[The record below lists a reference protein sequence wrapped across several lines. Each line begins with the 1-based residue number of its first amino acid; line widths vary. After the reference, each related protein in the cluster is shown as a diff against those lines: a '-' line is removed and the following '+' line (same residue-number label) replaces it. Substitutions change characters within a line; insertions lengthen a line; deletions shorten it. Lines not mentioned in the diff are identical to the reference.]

1 MNETLHSCLVTSSQV
16 SIPLQGVRIEA
27 CLTGLGSEVTVTQ
40 RYTNLETVDVEA
52 VYVFPLEEGAAVCG
66 FTARIGDR
74 LIRGRVEER
83 EKAFEVY
90 DDAMAAGHGAFL
102 LDQERPNIF
111 TVSVGNLRPQQTIEI
126 AITYVTLLTFE
137 GAAVRLLIPTT
148 VSPRYVPVG
157 PPEVGQPDGE
167 HVNPPAQETV
177 PYGLTLTV
185 EIRDTNMTQI
195 ESPSHAIRTTPHA
208 HGTTV
213 TLASDQVDSR
223 SSYVALDRDF
233 VLLMRP
239 EDAHQPVA
247 HVAREADGM
256 LCAMVIF
263 HPQPLGI
270 PSRGNEVLFL
280 LDCSGSMQGDSIAQA
295 QRALAL
301 CVRALAAHDSFN
313 IVCFGSSFTSLWPA
327 PRPYSQASLEEA
339 TQYIQQVQ
347 ADLGGTEILA
357 PLQHLLQ
364 MAPDPE
370 RPRQLLVLTDG
381 EVANEADVIDLCGRY
396 ATTARVF
403 AFGIGAGVSEHL
415 VRGVARASHGA
426 AEFIYP
432 GERIE
437 PKVLRMFGRVH
448 TPAFKHVHIDW
459 GGLEVEQAPAVCPAV
474 FGGDSLT
481 VFGRLKGGTTDKV
494 ASGRSPDVV
503 LHADAHTW
511 EVAIALEQPETGG
524 PIPTLWARHRIRDLE
539 GRHGAPLRGS
549 TQAQRKA
556 DRSSAQGSSG
566 RSPDLVELGQ
576 RYGLLSSATSYVA
589 VEERSAADKTTTQ
602 AVLRKVPIAITQG
615 WHGRGSVLPAMAAV
629 RQVGMALPAQASSP
643 PLEIEFQAR
652 ASAPEVTGQ
661 LRSARRRLTQALGM
675 ENKLADWR
683 AQPPQRVGERQHAAT
698 ADRLF
703 ELLMTQQAE
712 GSFRFS
718 PVLQQ
723 WLGRRWPAVKA
734 AAEHHGEA
742 LVATAVV
749 VALLAQEAADRA
761 DEWGPAVAKAQ
772 HWLAQQ
778 GRHIAVE
785 TLL

>member
-1 MNETLHSCLVTSSQV
+1 MNETLHSCLVTSNHV
-16 SIPLQGVRIEA
+16 PIPLQGVRIEA
-27 CLTGLGSEVTVTQ
+27 CLTGLGSKVTVTQ
-40 RYTNLETVDVEA
+40 RYTNLEAIDVEA

-66 FTARIGDR
+66 FTASVGDC
-74 LIRGRVEER
+74 LIHGRVEER

-126 AITYVTLLTFE
+126 AITYVSLLTFE

-148 VSPRYVPVG
+148 VSPRYVPAG

-167 HVNPPAQETV
+167 RVNPPAQETV
-177 PYGLTLTV
+177 SYGLTLSV
-185 EIRDTNMTQI
+185 EIRDTTMVQI
-195 ESPSHAIRTTPHA
+195 ESPSHTIRTTPHA

-213 TLASDQVDSR
+213 TLAGDQT
-223 SSYVALDRDF
+223 ALDRDF
-233 VLLMRP
+233 VLLIRP

-247 HVAREADGM
+247 HVARESDGT
-256 LCAMVIF
+256 LCAMVTF
-263 HPQPLGI
+263 YPQPLGI

-301 CVRALAAHDSFN
+301 CVRALAEHDSFN

-327 PRPYSQASLEEA
+327 PRPYDQTSLEEA
-339 TQYIQQVQ
+339 TQYIQQIQ

-381 EVANEADVIDLCGRY
+381 EVSNEADVIDLCAGY
-396 ATTARVF
+396 TATARVF

-415 VRGVARASHGA
+415 IRGVARAAQGA

-437 PKVLRMFGRVH
+437 PKVLRMFSRVH
-448 TPAFKHVHIDW
+448 TPAFKDVHIDW
-459 GGLEVEQAPAVCPAV
+459 GGLEVEQAPAVCPPV
-474 FGGDSLT
+474 FSGDSLT

-494 ASGRSPDVV
+494 I
-503 LHADAHTW
+503 LHTDAHIW
-511 EVAIALEQPETGG
+511 EVPITLAQPETGG

-539 GRHGAPLRGS
+539 GRHGAPLGGS

-556 DRSSAQGSSG
+556 DRSITQ
-566 RSPDLVELGQ
+566 LIELGQ

-602 AVLRKVPIAITQG
+602 AVLRKIPIGITQG
-615 WHGRGSVLPAMAAV
+615 WHGRGSVLSSPAAV
-629 RQVGMALPAQASSP
+629 RQMGMTLPAPASS
-643 PLEIEFQAR
+643 LLLDVEFQAR
-652 ASAPEVTGQ
+652 TSAQNVLGQ
-661 LRSARRRLTQALGM
+661 LRAMQRQPGPVSGM
-675 ENKLADWR
+675 GDKFAEWR
-683 AQPPQRVGERQHAAT
+683 AQPPQRDEERQGATT

-703 ELLMTQQAE
+703 ELLMTQHAD
-712 GSFRFS
+712 GSFRLS
-718 PVLQQ
+718 PILQQ
-723 WLGRRWPAVKA
+723 WLGQRWPAVKA

-749 VALLAQEAADRA
+749 IALLAQEAADCA
-761 DEWGPAVAKAQ
+761 DEWGPAVAKAR

-778 GRHIAVE
+778 GRHIQVE
-785 TLL
+785 ALL

>member
-1 MNETLHSCLVTSSQV
+1 MKETLHSCLMTPSHTP
-16 SIPLQGVRIEA
+16 IPLQGVRIEA

-40 RYTNLETVDVEA
+40 RYTNVEAVDVEA
-52 VYVFPLEEGAAVCG
+52 VYVFPLPEEAAVCG
-66 FTARIGDR
+66 FSARVGDR
-74 LIRGRVEER
+74 LIRGCVQER
-83 EKAFEVY
+83 DKAFEVY

-126 AITYVTLLTFE
+126 AVTYVMLLTFE
-137 GAAVRLLIPTT
+137 GATVRLLIPTT

-157 PPEVGQPDGE
+157 PPQVGQPDSE
-167 HVNPPAQETV
+167 RINPPAQETV
-177 PYGLTLTV
+177 PYGLALTV
-185 EIRDTNMTQI
+185 EIRDSGMTQI
-195 ESPSHAIRTTPHA
+195 ESPSHPIRTAPHS

-213 TLASDQVDSR
+213 TLTSDQ
-223 SSYVALDRDF
+223 VALDRDF

-239 EDAHQPVA
+239 REAHQPLA
-247 HVAREADGM
+247 HVAREADGT
-256 LCAMVIF
+256 LCAMVTF

-301 CVRALAAHDSFN
+301 CVRALAEHDSFN
-313 IVCFGSSFTSLWPA
+313 VVCFGSNFTSLWPA
-327 PRPYSQASLEEA
+327 PRRYSQASLEEA
-339 TQYIQQVQ
+339 TQYILQVR
-347 ADLGGTEILA
+347 ADLGGTEMLA

-370 RPRQLLVLTDG
+370 RPRQLLILTDG
-381 EVANEADVIDLCGRY
+381 EVSNEAEVIDLCAHY
-396 ATTARVF
+396 ATTTRVF

-432 GERIE
+432 GERLE
-437 PKVLRMFGRVH
+437 PKVLRMFSRVQV
-448 TPAFKHVHIDW
+448 PAFKHVSIDW
-459 GGLEVEQAPAVCPAV
+459 GGLEVEQAPALCPPV

-481 VFGRLKGGTTDKV
+481 VFGRLKGGTTD
-494 ASGRSPDVV
+494 RVV

-511 EVAIALEQPETGG
+511 EVPIALAQPEAGG

-539 GRHGAPLRGS
+539 GRYGAPVRGS
-549 TQAQRKA
+549 TQAERKA
-556 DRSSAQGSSG
+556 DRSVAQ
-566 RSPDLVELGQ
+566 LVELGQ

-589 VEERSAADKTTTQ
+589 VEERSAADKSTTQ
-602 AVLRKVPIAITQG
+602 PVLRKIPIAITQG
-615 WHGRGSVLPAMAAV
+615 WHGRGRVVPA
-629 RQVGMALPAQASSP
+629 MALPAASAASP
-643 PLEIEFQAR
+643 PFLGAQ
-652 ASAPEVTGQ
+652 
-661 LRSARRRLTQALGM
+661 RRRQAIPSASVPEKIALLYG
-675 ENKLADWR
+675 ERTELQEEITSFLPK
-683 AQPPQRVGERQHAAT
+683 QPLESGRTSPQPYDPLSMAPSQEARERQRVTT

-703 ELLMTQQAE
+703 ELLMTQQAD
-712 GSFRFS
+712 GSFRLS
-718 PVLQQ
+718 TVLQD
-723 WLGRRWPAVKA
+723 WLGQRWQAVKA

-749 VALLAQEAADRA
+749 VALLAREAADRA

-772 HWLAQQ
+772 RWLEQQ
-778 GRHIAVE
+778 GRHLEVDA
-785 TLL
+785 LL

>member
-1 MNETLHSCLVTSSQV
+1 MNETLHSCLVTSSRV
-16 SIPLQGVRIEA
+16 PIPLQGVRIEA

-40 RYTNLETVDVEA
+40 RYTNLEAVDVEA

-66 FTARIGDR
+66 FTARVGDR

-90 DDAMAAGHGAFL
+90 DDAMAGGHGAFL

-148 VSPRYVPVG
+148 VSPRYVPAG
-157 PPEVGQPDGE
+157 APEVGQPDGE

-213 TLASDQVDSR
+213 TLASDQV
-223 SSYVALDRDF
+223 ALDRDF

-239 EDAHQPVA
+239 EDVHQPVA
-247 HVAREADGM
+247 HVAREADGT
-256 LCAMVIF
+256 LCAMVTF

-280 LDCSGSMQGDSIAQA
+280 LDCSGSMQGDAIAQA

-313 IVCFGSSFTSLWPA
+313 VVCFGSHFTSLWPT

-339 TQYIQQVQ
+339 TQYIRQLQ

-381 EVANEADVIDLCGRY
+381 EVSNEADVIDLCARY
-396 ATTARVF
+396 ATTTRVF

-448 TPAFKHVHIDW
+448 TPAFKSVHIDW
-459 GGLEVEQAPAVCPAV
+459 GGLEVEQAPVARPPV

-494 ASGRSPDVV
+494 I
-503 LHADAHTW
+503 LHADAQAW
-511 EVAIALEQPETGG
+511 EVPIALGQPETGG

-539 GRHGAPLRGS
+539 TRYGAPLRGS
-549 TQAQRKA
+549 AQAQRKA
-556 DRSSAQGSSG
+556 DRSSAQ
-566 RSPDLVELGQ
+566 LVELGQ

-615 WHGRGSVLPAMAAV
+615 WHGRGSVLPSVAPVMLIGAASPAAAAPHLAQALFRR
-629 RQVGMALPAQASSP
+629 RQASPAAPAPEAIQARYGALPTQSVRDITASP
-643 PLEIEFQAR
+643 GA
-652 ASAPEVTGQ
+652 
-661 LRSARRRLTQALGM
+661 M
-675 ENKLADWR
+675 
-683 AQPPQRVGERQHAAT
+683 ERQRATT

-703 ELLMTQQAE
+703 ELLMTQQAD
-712 GSFRFS
+712 GSFRLS
-718 PVLQQ
+718 PVLEH
-723 WLGRRWPAVKA
+723 WLGPRWQAVKA
-734 AAEHHGEA
+734 AAQQHGEA

-749 VALLAQEAADRA
+749 VKLLAQEAADRA
-761 DEWGPAVAKAQ
+761 DEWGPAMAKAQ

-778 GRHIAVE
+778 GSHVE
-785 TLL
+785 VEALL

>member
-16 SIPLQGVRIEA
+16 SIPLQGIRLEA

-40 RYTNLETVDVEA
+40 RYTNLEAVDVEA

-66 FTARIGDR
+66 FTARVGDR
-74 LIRGRVEER
+74 LICGRVEER

-148 VSPRYVPVG
+148 VSPRYVPAG

-177 PYGLTLTV
+177 PYGLTLSV

-213 TLASDQVDSR
+213 TLASAQ
-223 SSYVALDRDF
+223 VALDRDF

-247 HVAREADGM
+247 HVAREADGT
-256 LCAMVIF
+256 LCAMVTF

-301 CVRALAAHDSFN
+301 CVRALATHDSFN
-313 IVCFGSSFTSLWPA
+313 IVCFGSHFTSLWPA

-381 EVANEADVIDLCGRY
+381 EVSNEADVIDLCGRY

-415 VRGVARASHGA
+415 VRGMARASQGA

-459 GGLEVEQAPAVCPAV
+459 GGLEVEQAPAVCPPV

-481 VFGRLKGGTTDKV
+481 VFGRLQGGTTDTV
-494 ASGRSPDVV
+494 I

-511 EVAIALEQPETGG
+511 EVPITLAQPDTGG

-556 DRSSAQGSSG
+556 DRSIAQ
-566 RSPDLVELGQ
+566 LVELGQ

-615 WHGRGSVLPAMAAV
+615 WHGRGSVLPSMAAV
-629 RQVGMALPAQASSP
+629 RQMSMALPAAATSSP
-643 PLEIEFQAR
+643 LEVEFQAK
-652 ASAPEVTGQ
+652 ASTHDVTGQ
-661 LRSARRRLTQALGM
+661 PSAVRRLVQALGM
-675 ENKLADWR
+675 GKQRAEWR
-683 AQPPQRVGERQHAAT
+683 AQPPQRVGERQHATT

-703 ELLMTQQAE
+703 ELLMTQQAD
-712 GSFRFS
+712 GSFRLS
-718 PVLQQ
+718 PALQQ
-723 WLGRRWPAVKA
+723 WLGQRWPAVKA

-778 GRHIAVE
+778 GHHIQVE
-785 TLL
+785 ALL

>member
-1 MNETLHSCLVTSSQV
+1 VTSSQV
-16 SIPLQGVRIEA
+16 SIPLQGVRIEV

-66 FTARIGDR
+66 FTARVGDR

-148 VSPRYVPVG
+148 VSPRYVPAG
-157 PPEVGQPDGE
+157 PPDVGQPDGE

-185 EIRDTNMTQI
+185 EIRDPNMTQI

-213 TLASDQVDSR
+213 TLASDQADS
-223 SSYVALDRDF
+223 SSPYVALDRDF

-247 HVAREADGM
+247 HVAREADGT
-256 LCAMVIF
+256 LCAMVTF

-301 CVRALAAHDSFN
+301 CVRALATHDSFN
-313 IVCFGSSFTSLWPA
+313 IVCFGSSFTSLWPT

-339 TQYIQQVQ
+339 TQYIQRVQ

-364 MAPDPE
+364 MTPDPE

-381 EVANEADVIDLCGRY
+381 EVSNEADVIDLCGRY

-481 VFGRLKGGTTDKV
+481 VFGRLQGGTTDK
-494 ASGRSPDVV
+494 VV

-511 EVAIALEQPETGG
+511 EVPIALEQPETGG

-539 GRHGAPLRGS
+539 GRYGAPLRGS
-549 TQAQRKA
+549 TQVQRKA
-556 DRSSAQGSSG
+556 DRSIAQ
-566 RSPDLVELGQ
+566 LVELGQ
-576 RYGLLSSATSYVA
+576 RYSLLSSATSYVA
-589 VEERSAADKTTTQ
+589 VEERSEADKTTTQ
-602 AVLRKVPIAITQG
+602 AVLRRVPIAITQG

-643 PLEIEFQAR
+643 PLAVEFQAR
-652 ASAPEVTGQ
+652 ASAHDGTEH
-661 LRSARRRLTQALGM
+661 LRAKWRLTQALGIGS
-675 ENKLADWR
+675 KLADWR
-683 AQPPQRVGERQHAAT
+683 AQPPPSIGGRQRAITV
-698 ADRLF
+698 DRLF
-703 ELLMTQQAE
+703 ELLMTQQAD
-712 GSFRFS
+712 GSFRLS
-718 PVLQQ
+718 PILQQ
-723 WLGRRWPAVKA
+723 WLGQRWPAVKA
-734 AAEHHGEA
+734 AAEHHGEGP
-742 LVATAVV
+742 VATAVV

-772 HWLAQQ
+772 YWLAHQ
-778 GRHIAVE
+778 GCHIAVE

>member
-27 CLTGLGSEVTVTQ
+27 CLTGLGSKVTVTQ
-40 RYTNLETVDVEA
+40 RYTNLEAVDVEA

-66 FTARIGDR
+66 FTARVGDR
-74 LIRGRVEER
+74 LLHGRVEER

-137 GAAVRLLIPTT
+137 GAAIRLLIPTT
-148 VSPRYVPVG
+148 VSPRYVPAG

-177 PYGLTLTV
+177 PYGLTLSV

-213 TLASDQVDSR
+213 TLASDQVDSA
-223 SSYVALDRDF
+223 SPYVALDRDF
-233 VLLMRP
+233 VLLMQP

-247 HVAREADGM
+247 HVAREADGT
-256 LCAMVIF
+256 LCAMVTF

-301 CVRALAAHDSFN
+301 CVRALATHDLS
-313 IVCFGSSFTSLWPA
+313 ISCVSAPPLPPCGLPHGPIARPAWRRRRSTSSRSRLTWVALRSWRRSSTSYRWHQIRSA
-327 PRPYSQASLEEA
+327 RDSSSY
-339 TQYIQQVQ
+339 
-347 ADLGGTEILA
+347 
-357 PLQHLLQ
+357 
-364 MAPDPE
+364 
-370 RPRQLLVLTDG
+370 LTDG
-381 EVANEADVIDLCGRY
+381 EVSNEAEVIDLCAGY
-396 ATTARVF
+396 AATARVF

-415 VRGVARASHGA
+415 VRGMARASHGA

-432 GERIE
+432 GERLE

-448 TPAFKHVHIDW
+448 TPAFKNVHIDW
-459 GGLEVEQAPAVCPAV
+459 GGLEVEQAPAVCPPV

-481 VFGRLKGGTTDKV
+481 VYGRLKGGTTDK
-494 ASGRSPDVV
+494 VV

-511 EVAIALEQPETGG
+511 EVPIALAQPETNG

-549 TQAQRKA
+549 TQAHRKA
-556 DRSSAQGSSG
+556 DRSSAQ
-566 RSPDLVELGQ
+566 LVELGQ

-602 AVLRKVPIAITQG
+602 AVLRKIPIAITQG
-615 WHGRGSVLPAMAAV
+615 WHGRGSVLPQRVAM
-629 RQVGMALPAQASSP
+629 QVMALSAPASSP
-643 PLEIEFQAR
+643 PLAVEFQAR
-652 ASAPEVTGQ
+652 ASAHDATAQ
-661 LRSARRRLTQALGM
+661 LRAARRRGAGVRDGGKTRCMA
-675 ENKLADWR
+675 
-683 AQPPQRVGERQHAAT
+683 
-698 ADRLF
+698 
-703 ELLMTQQAE
+703 
-712 GSFRFS
+712 GSTTPKS
-718 PVLQQ
+718 
-723 WLGRRWPAVKA
+723 
-734 AAEHHGEA
+734 
-742 LVATAVV
+742 
-749 VALLAQEAADRA
+749 
-761 DEWGPAVAKAQ
+761 
-772 HWLAQQ
+772 
-778 GRHIAVE
+778 
-785 TLL
+785 

>member
-1 MNETLHSCLVTSSQV
+1 MTSSHV
-16 SIPLQGVRIEA
+16 PIPLQGVRIEA

-40 RYTNLETVDVEA
+40 RYTNLEAVDVEA
-52 VYVFPLEEGAAVCG
+52 VYVFPLAEGAAVCG
-66 FTARIGDR
+66 FTARVGDR

-111 TVSVGNLRPQQTIEI
+111 TVSVGNLRPQQSIEI
-126 AITYVTLLTFE
+126 AITYVTLLAFE

-148 VSPRYVPVG
+148 VSPRYVPAG
-157 PPEVGQPDGE
+157 PPEVGQSDGE

-185 EIRDTNMTQI
+185 EIRDTSMRQI
-195 ESPSHAIRTTPHA
+195 ESLSHAIRTSPHA
-208 HGTTV
+208 HGTAV
-213 TLASDQVDSR
+213 TLASDQ
-223 SSYVALDRDF
+223 VALDRDF
-233 VLLMRP
+233 VLLMQP
-239 EDAHQPVA
+239 EDAYQPVA
-247 HVAREADGM
+247 HVAREADGT
-256 LCAMVIF
+256 LCAMVTF
-263 HPQPLGI
+263 HPQPLDI

-301 CVRALAAHDSFN
+301 CVRALAEHDSFN
-313 IVCFGSSFTSLWPA
+313 IVRFGSHFTSLWPA
-327 PRPYSQASLEEA
+327 PRPYSQATLEEA
-339 TQYIQQVQ
+339 TQYIQQVG
-347 ADLGGTEILA
+347 ADLGGTEILP

-364 MAPDPE
+364 MTPDPE

-381 EVANEADVIDLCGRY
+381 EVSNEAEVIDLCAGY
-396 ATTARVF
+396 AATARVF

-432 GERIE
+432 GERME

-448 TPAFKHVHIDW
+448 TPAFKNVHIDW
-459 GGLEVEQAPAVCPAV
+459 GDLEMEQAPALCPPV

-481 VFGRLKGGTTDKV
+481 VFGRLTGGTTDKV
-494 ASGRSPDVV
+494 I
-503 LHADAHTW
+503 LHADAQAW
-511 EVAIALEQPETGG
+511 EVPITLGQPETGG

-549 TQAQRKA
+549 TQTHRKA
-556 DRSSAQGSSG
+556 DRSVAQ
-566 RSPDLVELGQ
+566 LVELGQ

-589 VEERSAADKTTTQ
+589 IEERSAADKTTTQ
-602 AVLRKVPIAITQG
+602 AVSRKVPIAITQG
-615 WHGRGSVLPAMAAV
+615 WHGRGSVFPPVSQVMLVNSAAPAAAAPAPEAI
-629 RQVGMALPAQASSP
+629 QAMYGALPARPAGETTSS
-643 PLEIEFQAR
+643 
-652 ASAPEVTGQ
+652 Q
-661 LRSARRRLTQALGM
+661 LRRLFGSGRMSQRPHDPLPATPFQEAM
-675 ENKLADWR
+675 ERER
-683 AQPPQRVGERQHAAT
+683 ATA

-703 ELLMTQQAE
+703 ELLMTQQAD
-712 GSFRFS
+712 GSFRLS
-718 PVLQQ
+718 AVLEH
-723 WLGRRWPAVKA
+723 WLGPRWQAVKA
-734 AAEHHGEA
+734 AAQQHGEA
-742 LVATAVV
+742 LVVTAVV

-772 HWLAQQ
+772 RWLARQ
-778 GRHIAVE
+778 GRHVE
-785 TLL
+785 VEALL

>member
-1 MNETLHSCLVTSSQV
+1 MNETLHSGLVTSSQV

-66 FTARIGDR
+66 FTARVGDR
-74 LIRGRVEER
+74 LIHGRVEER

-90 DDAMAAGHGAFL
+90 DDAMAGGHGAFL

-148 VSPRYVPVG
+148 VSPRYVPAG

-213 TLASDQVDSR
+213 TLASDQADSP
-223 SSYVALDRDF
+223 SPYVALDRDF

-247 HVAREADGM
+247 HVAREADGT
-256 LCAMVIF
+256 LCAMVTF

-280 LDCSGSMQGDSIAQA
+280 LDCSGSMQGDSIVQA

-301 CVRALAAHDSFN
+301 CVRALATHDSFN
-313 IVCFGSSFTSLWPA
+313 IVCFGSSFTSLWPT

-381 EVANEADVIDLCGRY
+381 EVSNEADVIDLCGRY
-396 ATTARVF
+396 ATTTRVF

-459 GGLEVEQAPAVCPAV
+459 GALEVEQAPALCPAV

-481 VFGRLKGGTTDKV
+481 VFGRLKGGTTDRV
-494 ASGRSPDVV
+494 ASGRSLDVV

-511 EVAIALEQPETGG
+511 EVPMALEQPEPGG

-549 TQAQRKA
+549 TQVQRKA
-556 DRSSAQGSSG
+556 DRSIAQ
-566 RSPDLVELGQ
+566 LIELGQ

-589 VEERSAADKTTTQ
+589 VEERSEADKTTTQ
-602 AVLRKVPIAITQG
+602 AVLRRVPITITQG

-652 ASAPEVTGQ
+652 ASAHEVTGQ
-661 LRSARRRLTQALGM
+661 LRAARQRLTPASGM
-675 ENKLADWR
+675 GNQLADWR
-683 AQPPQRVGERQHAAT
+683 AQPPQRVGKRQHATT

-703 ELLMTQQAE
+703 ELLMTQQAD
-712 GSFRFS
+712 GSFRLS

-723 WLGRRWPAVKA
+723 WLGQRWPAVDA

-772 HWLAQQ
+772 YWLARQ
-778 GRHIAVE
+778 GHHIAVE

>member
-1 MNETLHSCLVTSSQV
+1 VTSSQV

-66 FTARIGDR
+66 FTARVGDR
-74 LIRGRVEER
+74 LIHGRVEER

-195 ESPSHAIRTTPHA
+195 ESPSHAIRTTPHS

-213 TLASDQVDSR
+213 TLASAQADSP
-223 SSYVALDRDF
+223 SPYVALDRDF

-247 HVAREADGM
+247 HVAREADGT

-301 CVRALAAHDSFN
+301 CVRALATHDSFN
-313 IVCFGSSFTSLWPA
+313 IVCFGSHFTSLWPT
-327 PRPYSQASLEEA
+327 PQPYSQASLEEA

-381 EVANEADVIDLCGRY
+381 EVSNEADVIDLCGRY

-481 VFGRLKGGTTDKV
+481 VFGRLQGGTTDK
-494 ASGRSPDVV
+494 VV

-511 EVAIALEQPETGG
+511 EVPIALEQPETGG

-556 DRSSAQGSSG
+556 DHSIAQ
-566 RSPDLVELGQ
+566 LVELGQ

-589 VEERSAADKTTTQ
+589 VEERSETDKTTTQ
-602 AVLRKVPIAITQG
+602 AVLRRVPIAITQG

-643 PLEIEFQAR
+643 PLAVEFQAR
-652 ASAPEVTGQ
+652 ASAHDGTEQ
-661 LRSARRRLTQALGM
+661 LRAKRRLTQALGIGS
-675 ENKLADWR
+675 KLADWR
-683 AQPPQRVGERQHAAT
+683 AQPPSSIGGRQRVTT

-703 ELLMTQQAE
+703 ELLMTQQAD
-712 GSFRFS
+712 GSFRLS
-718 PVLQQ
+718 PILQQ
-723 WLGRRWPAVKA
+723 WLGQRWPAVKA
-734 AAEHHGEA
+734 AAEHHGEGP
-742 LVATAVV
+742 VATAVV

>member
-1 MNETLHSCLVTSSQV
+1 MNATLHSCLVTSSQV
-16 SIPLQGVRIEA
+16 QIPLQGVRIEA

-40 RYTNLETVDVEA
+40 RYTNLEAVDVEA

-66 FTARIGDR
+66 FTARVGDR
-74 LIRGRVEER
+74 LICGRVEER

-111 TVSVGNLRPQQTIEI
+111 TVSVGNLRPQQSIEI

-137 GAAVRLLIPTT
+137 GTAVRLLIPTT
-148 VSPRYVPVG
+148 VSPRYVPAG
-157 PPEVGQPDGE
+157 APEVGQPDGE

-195 ESPSHAIRTTPHA
+195 ESPSHAIRTTPHP

-213 TLASDQVDSR
+213 TLASDQ
-223 SSYVALDRDF
+223 VALDRDF

-247 HVAREADGM
+247 HVAREADGT
-256 LCAMVIF
+256 LCAMLTF

-270 PSRGNEVLFL
+270 PSCGNEVLFL

-313 IVCFGSSFTSLWPA
+313 IVCFGSSFTSLWPT
-327 PRPYSQASLEEA
+327 PQPYSQASLEEA
-339 TQYIQQVQ
+339 TQYIQQVR

-381 EVANEADVIDLCGRY
+381 EVANEAEVIDLCAHY
-396 ATTARVF
+396 ATTTRVF

-415 VRGVARASHGA
+415 VRGIARAAHGA

-432 GERIE
+432 GERLE

-459 GGLEVEQAPAVCPAV
+459 GGLEVEQAPAVCRPV

-481 VFGRLKGGTTDKV
+481 VFGRLKGGTTDEG
-494 ASGRSPDVV
+494 ASGRSPNVV

-511 EVAIALEQPETGG
+511 EVPLALEQPETGG
-524 PIPTLWARHRIRDLE
+524 SIPTLWARHRIRDLE

-549 TQAQRKA
+549 TQAHRKA
-556 DRSSAQGSSG
+556 DRSLAQ
-566 RSPDLVELGQ
+566 LVELGQ

-589 VEERSAADKTTTQ
+589 VEERSAEDKTTTQ
-602 AVLRKVPIAITQG
+602 AVLRKVPIAITKG
-615 WHGRGSVLPAMAAV
+615 WHGRGSVLPSIAV
-629 RQVGMALPAQASSP
+629 VMQVRTALPASASSP
-643 PLEIEFQAR
+643 PLE
-652 ASAPEVTGQ
+652 
-661 LRSARRRLTQALGM
+661 
-675 ENKLADWR
+675 
-683 AQPPQRVGERQHAAT
+683 
-698 ADRLF
+698 
-703 ELLMTQQAE
+703 
-712 GSFRFS
+712 
-718 PVLQQ
+718 
-723 WLGRRWPAVKA
+723 
-734 AAEHHGEA
+734 
-742 LVATAVV
+742 
-749 VALLAQEAADRA
+749 
-761 DEWGPAVAKAQ
+761 
-772 HWLAQQ
+772 
-778 GRHIAVE
+778 
-785 TLL
+785 

>member
-1 MNETLHSCLVTSSQV
+1 MSETLHSCLMTPSHVQ
-16 SIPLQGVRIEA
+16 IPLQGVRIEA

-40 RYTNLETVDVEA
+40 RYTNLEAVDVEA

-66 FTARIGDR
+66 FTARVGDR

-126 AITYVTLLTFE
+126 AITYVALLTFE

-148 VSPRYVPVG
+148 VSPRYVPAG
-157 PPEVGQPDGE
+157 LPEVGQPDGE
-167 HVNPPAQETV
+167 YVNPPAQETV
-177 PYGLTLTV
+177 PYGLTLSV
-185 EIRDTNMTQI
+185 EIRDTTMTQI

-213 TLASDQVDSR
+213 TLASNQ
-223 SSYVALDRDF
+223 VALDRDF

-239 EDAHQPVA
+239 EDAYQPVA
-247 HVAREADGM
+247 HVAREADGT
-256 LCAMVIF
+256 LSAMVTF

-270 PSRGNEVLFL
+270 PSRGSEVLFL
-280 LDCSGSMQGDSIAQA
+280 LDCSGSMRGDSIAQA

-301 CVRALAAHDSFN
+301 CVRALAEHDSFN
-313 IVCFGSSFTSLWPA
+313 VVCFGSSFTSLWPA
-327 PRPYSQASLEEA
+327 PRPYSQATLEEA
-339 TQYIQQVQ
+339 TQYIQQVT

-357 PLQHLLQ
+357 PLQHLLE

-370 RPRQLLVLTDG
+370 RPRQLLMLTDG
-381 EVANEADVIDLCGRY
+381 EVANEADVIDLCARY

-403 AFGIGAGVSEHL
+403 AFGIGAGASEHL
-415 VRGVARASHGA
+415 VRGVARASRGA

-432 GERIE
+432 GECIE

-448 TPAFKHVHIDW
+448 TPAFKDVRIDW
-459 GGLEVEQAPAVCPAV
+459 GGLEVEQAPAVCPPV
-474 FGGDSLT
+474 FSGDSLT

-494 ASGRSPDVV
+494 V
-503 LHADAHTW
+503 LHADAHAW
-511 EVAIALEQPETGG
+511 EVPIALAQPEAGG

-539 GRHGAPLRGS
+539 VRHGAPLRGS

-556 DRSSAQGSSG
+556 DRSFAQ
-566 RSPDLVELGQ
+566 LVELGQ

-589 VEERSAADKTTTQ
+589 VEERSAADKTTTP
-602 AVLRKVPIAITQG
+602 AVLRKIPIAITKG
-615 WHGRGSVLPAMAAV
+615 WHGRGSVLPSLAAV
-629 RQVGMALPAQASSP
+629 RRVSMAMPALASSP
-643 PLEIEFQAR
+643 PLEVEFQAR
-652 ASAPEVTGQ
+652 ASAHEVMGQ
-661 LRSARRRLTQALGM
+661 LSAARRQVEQALGLGKQRT
-675 ENKLADWR
+675 EWR
-683 AQPPQRVGERQHAAT
+683 AQPSQRAEERERAT
-698 ADRLF
+698 PADRLFATGDRLF
-703 ELLMTQQAE
+703 ELLMTQQAD

-718 PVLQQ
+718 PVLQH
-723 WLGRRWPAVKA
+723 WLGQRWPAVKA
-734 AAEHHGEA
+734 AAEQHGEA

-761 DEWGPAVAKAQ
+761 DEWAPAVAKAQ

-778 GRHIAVE
+778 GRRIAVE
-785 TLL
+785 TWL

>member
-1 MNETLHSCLVTSSQV
+1 MTSSQV
-16 SIPLQGVRIEA
+16 QIPLQGVRIEA
-27 CLTGLGSEVTVTQ
+27 CLTGLSTEVTVTQ
-40 RYTNLETVDVEA
+40 RYTNLEAVDVEA

-66 FTARIGDR
+66 FTARVGDR

-126 AITYVTLLTFE
+126 AITYVALLAFE
-137 GAAVRLLIPTT
+137 GTAVRLLIPTT
-148 VSPRYVPVG
+148 VSPRYVPAG

-167 HVNPPAQETV
+167 HVNPPAQEMV

-185 EIRDTNMTQI
+185 EIRDTSMLQI
-195 ESPSHAIRTTPHA
+195 ESPSHAIRTSSHA

-213 TLASDQVDSR
+213 TLASAQADSP
-223 SSYVALDRDF
+223 SPYVALDRDF
-233 VLLMRP
+233 VLLMQP
-239 EDAHQPVA
+239 EDADQPVA
-247 HVAREADGM
+247 HVSRETDGT
-256 LCAMVIF
+256 LCAMVTF
-263 HPQPLGI
+263 HPQPLNI
-270 PSRGNEVLFL
+270 PSRGHEVLFL

-301 CVRALAAHDSFN
+301 CVRALEERDSFN
-313 IVCFGSSFTSLWPA
+313 IVCFGSTFTSLWPT
-327 PRPYSQASLEEA
+327 PQPYNQASLEEA
-339 TQYIQQVQ
+339 TRYVQQVG
-347 ADLGGTEILA
+347 ANLGGTEILP

-381 EVANEADVIDLCGRY
+381 EVSNEADVIDLCACY
-396 ATTARVF
+396 VATARVF

-432 GERIE
+432 GERME

-448 TPAFKHVHIDW
+448 TPAFKNVHIDW
-459 GGLEVEQAPAVCPAV
+459 GSLEVEQAPALCPPV
-474 FGGDSLT
+474 FGDDSLT
-481 VFGRLKGGTTDKV
+481 VFGRVKGGTTDKV
-494 ASGRSPDVV
+494 V
-503 LHADAHTW
+503 LHADANTW
-511 EVAIALEQPETGG
+511 EVPLALAQAETGG

-539 GRHGAPLRGS
+539 GRHGAPVRGS
-549 TQAQRKA
+549 TQAHRKA
-556 DRSSAQGSSG
+556 DRSVTQ
-566 RSPDLVELGQ
+566 LVELGQ

-589 VEERSAADKTTTQ
+589 VEERNVTEKTTTQ

-615 WHGRGSVLPAMAAV
+615 WHGRGSVFPPATLMTLVDSASPAAAGRPPV
-629 RQVGMALPAQASSP
+629 QARLQRRQASPAAPMTQEIQALYDALPTQSVGQTTSSRP
-643 PLEIEFQAR
+643 GWPSESGRKSQH
-652 ASAPEVTGQ
+652 VT
-661 LRSARRRLTQALGM
+661 
-675 ENKLADWR
+675 
-683 AQPPQRVGERQHAAT
+683 P

-703 ELLMTQQAE
+703 DLLMTQQAD
-712 GSFRFS
+712 GSFRLS
-718 PVLQQ
+718 AVLQH
-723 WLGRRWPAVKA
+723 WLGQRWQAVKA
-734 AAEHHGEA
+734 AAELHGEA

-749 VALLAQEAADRA
+749 VKLLAQEASDRA

-772 HWLAQQ
+772 RWLERQ
-778 GRHIAVE
+778 GPHIAVE
-785 TLL
+785 ALL